1 MFVKNLMAAGK
12 SFTLAI
18 SLLLLN
24 QCASHTVAVDSQ
36 STYKSVETVYSKNMS
51 SANYMANFFKYN
63 YYMLNDE
70 DKDKQKTA
78 IYFAL
83 NNLDHDVV
91 TSWYSKDSQAQGHVK
106 IVSSYPQG
114 AGYCRVI
121 FSQIVYKGK
130 ERSFSETACLDM
142 AHSGWRFIK

>member
-1 MFVKNLMAAGK
+1 MFVKNLMAVGK
-12 SFTLAI
+12 SLILAG

-51 SANYMANFFKYN
+51 SANMINNFLKFN
-63 YYMLNDE
+63 FYMLGDE
-70 DKDKQKTA
+70 DKERQKTA
-78 IYFAL
+78 IYYAL

-91 TSWYSKDSQAQGHVK
+91 TSWYNNNTNAQGHVK

-114 AGYCRVI
+114 SGYCRVI
-121 FSQIVYKGK
+121 FSQLIYKGK
-130 ERSFSETACLDM
+130 ERSFSETACQDI
-142 AHSGWRFIK
+142 AHQGWRFIK